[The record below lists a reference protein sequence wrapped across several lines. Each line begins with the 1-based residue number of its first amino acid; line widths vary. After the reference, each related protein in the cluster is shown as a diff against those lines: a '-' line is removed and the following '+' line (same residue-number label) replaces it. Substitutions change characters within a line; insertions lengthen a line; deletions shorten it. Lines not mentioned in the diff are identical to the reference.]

1 MWFWEIR
8 KRRPEIAG
16 FLVDFPSGFFEHYFV
31 DDHRTLNIRC
41 LSLIMTF
48 SSKHSS
54 LFKEIIKRLATHLF
68 STDFSATKTPQLPE
82 QIIKSSRSQING
94 KKAALWDRS
103 NNLVPRNLFVF
114 SHREFSMLFLT
125 SLMLDCA
132 TWKLKHVE
140 LFWSNILSGFW
151 RFFGEF
157 SGAFIRNFLGRK

>member
-54 LFKEIIKRLATHLF
+54 LFKEIKKRLATHLF

-114 SHREFSMLFLT
+114 SHREFSMLFST
-125 SLMLDCA
+125 SLMLDCWA
-132 TWKLKHVE
+132 FLVKYFKLILEV
-140 LFWSNILSGFW
+140 FWGVFWGFY
-151 RFFGEF
+151 
-157 SGAFIRNFLGRK
+157 